1 MDCSSS
7 SYNDTIFTEQY
18 NDSIKM
24 LVYLSLLAL
33 LLTLCQNLEANI

>member
-1 MDCSSS
+1 MDCS